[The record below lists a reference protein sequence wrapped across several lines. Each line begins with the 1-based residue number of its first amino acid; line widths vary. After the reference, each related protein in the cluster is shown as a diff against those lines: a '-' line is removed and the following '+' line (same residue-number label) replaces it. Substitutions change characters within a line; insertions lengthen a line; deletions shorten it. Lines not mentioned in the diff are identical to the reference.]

1 MKKILFSLLLIGA
14 VALNSCTK
22 TAESG
27 CTPATV
33 ASEKAAMV
41 AFCTA
46 NGITYTEHPSGILY
60 QIIAPGT
67 GAQPV
72 STSTVSAIYTGQ
84 LLSGATFDATA
95 TPRTFP
101 LSNVIDGW
109 KIGIPLIKVGGRIR
123 MVIPSALGYSCVG
136 NNQGPVTIPGNSPLY
151 FDVTVTAVN

>member
-1 MKKILFSLLLIGA
+1 MKKLLLSFLLAGP
-14 VALNSCTK
+14 VLLTSCSK
-22 TAESG
+22 TGESG

-41 AFCTA
+41 AFCSA

-60 QIIAPGT
+60 EIIAPGT

-72 STSTVSAIYTGQ
+72 ATSTVSAIYTGK
-84 LLSGATFDATA
+84 LMNGSTFDATA
-95 TPRTFP
+95 TPISFP
-101 LSNVIDGW
+101 LTNVIDGW

-136 NNQGPVTIPGNSPLY
+136 TNGIPGNSPLF
-151 FDVTVTAVN
+151 FDVTLTAVR